1 MNESSCLAC
10 ESAVRRSEVY
20 CGPAVLDEE
29 EGSLESA
36 APEVE
41 RYEASSRGAL
51 LATGAVVGTLVSIP
65 LFGRL
70 FRLGDALGA
79 RSKAQDARI
88 LQLVLQLEYT
98 QVAFYEQALRE
109 AGLDGDL
116 RDFAQTALGHERQH
130 LAAIQQALGARALPR
145 PTFAFGQ
152 RTKSA
157 DAFAEAAIELEDIA
171 VAAYN
176 GQAPNLTKAT
186 LAPAAEIVSVEAR
199 HAAWVRAIVGQVA
212 APDPVDKPLTAQ
224 QAAAGLQRFGVR
236 T

>member
-1 MNESSCLAC
+1 MPEFVIEKDMPGLGDMSPFQVQQA
-10 ESAVRRSEVY
+10 ARRSCSALHGVAPDIEWVQSYLTDDKVY
-20 CGPAVLDEE
+20 CVYR
-29 EGSLESA
+29 
-36 APEVE
+36 AP
-41 RYEASSRGAL
+41 S
-51 LATGAVVGTLVSIP
+51 
-65 LFGRL
+65 
-70 FRLGDALGA
+70 
-79 RSKAQDARI
+79 
-88 LQLVLQLEYT
+88 
-98 QVAFYEQALRE
+98 EQALRE